1 MTTDDLLT
9 PLLRGDRRALS
20 RAITLVESTRPDHR
34 DRAGRLIAALP
45 DSTALRRLFGADTW
59 TCGKG
64 AAIPWAASA
73 VSTTWVFQAVVKASV
88 ACISEQPPQ
97 AR

>member
-1 MTTDDLLT
+1 MHD
-9 PLLRGDRRALS
+9 
-20 RAITLVESTRPDHR
+20 
-34 DRAGRLIAALP
+34 
-45 DSTALRRLFGADTW
+45 LRRLFGADTW
-59 TCGKG
+59 TCGRG